1 MKFFGMNVN
10 YYSRTRKPEIE
21 KELNMTYL
29 SLDELLEKVD
39 ILITCLNKNVVLLDE
54 VAFNQFGNGKILMN
68 VSIAPSH
75 EVPALKKWLAEPG
88 NYAFSEEVIGL
99 PNVFAGKTNAGLT
112 SMAKVRLA
120 QKVIANIKEFQANH

>member
-1 MKFFGMNVN
+1 
-10 YYSRTRKPEIE
+10 
-21 KELNMTYL
+21 MTYL

-75 EVPALKKWLAEPG
+75 EVPALKNGWQNLG
-88 NYAFSEEVIGL
+88 TMRLVIL
-99 PNVFAGKTNAGLT
+99 K
-112 SMAKVRLA
+112 
-120 QKVIANIKEFQANH
+120 QD